1 MVIWWLTDGKAGH
14 VAQAQGLF
22 AALRRQGTL
31 IQVVEIPIVDCS
43 RFATFWYWLS
53 QRRLGHLPEICQ
65 QAPPPH
71 MILGVGHSTHWMLLL
86 LGRIYPHTRTLILM
100 KPSLPLVWF
109 DLVIMPEHD
118 QPIECETVLATKGVL
133 NPLSNE
139 QRHHPRRVL
148 ILIGGASKR
157 HGFDA
162 HAIIVQLQ
170 QLLDQLGTQHAVLL
184 TTSRRTPSDFVEQP
198 VIQAISHHVQIFP
211 VDQTPH
217 GWLFEQLQLAESVWV
232 TEDSVSMLYEA
243 LTAGC
248 RVGLLS
254 MPRLQPDRITHAV
267 DQLIHDQLVTTLPA
281 FILQQGDLPPPV
293 MLAEADRAA
302 DWLRRQL
309 NGKKQ

>member
-22 AALRRQGTL
+22 AALRRQGL
-31 IQVVEIPIVDCS
+31 PIQVVEIPIVDCS
-43 RFATFWYWLS
+43 RLATVWYWLS
-53 QRRLGHLPEICQ
+53 QGRLGHLPEICQ
-65 QAPPPH
+65 HAAPPR

-86 LGRIYPHTRTLILM
+86 LGKIYPKARTVVLM
-100 KPSLPLVWF
+100 KPSLPLAWF

-148 ILIGGASKR
+148 LLIGGASKR
-157 HGFDA
+157 HGFDTD
-162 HAIIVQLQ
+162 AIILQLQ
-170 QLLDQLGTQHAVLL
+170 QLLDQLGTQQTVLL
-184 TTSRRTPSDFVEQP
+184 TTSRRTPNDLVEQP
-198 VIQAISHHVQIFP
+198 AIQALSQHIQIFP
-211 VDQTPH
+211 VDHTPH

-248 RVGLLS
+248 QVGVLS
-254 MPRLQPDRITHAV
+254 MPRIKPDRITQAI
-267 DQLIHDQLVTTLPA
+267 DQLIADGVVGTLPQLVLGRA
-281 FILQQGDLPPPV
+281 LPPAAQF
-293 MLAEADRAA
+293 AEADRAA
-302 DWLRRQL
+302 IWLNAHLRAVE
-309 NGKKQ
+309 

>member
-22 AALRRQGTL
+22 AALRRQDVP

-43 RFATFWYWLS
+43 RLATFWYWLS
-53 QRRLGHLPEICQ
+53 RRRVGHLPDICQ
-65 QAPPPH
+65 HTPPPR

-86 LGRIYPHTRTLILM
+86 LGNIYPQARTVVLM
-100 KPSLPLVWF
+100 KPSLPLAWF

-118 QPIECETVLATKGVL
+118 QPFECETVLATKGVI

-139 QRHHPRRVL
+139 QRHHPQRVL

-157 HGFDA
+157 HGFETDA
-162 HAIIVQLQ
+162 LILQLQ
-170 QLLDQLGTQHAVLL
+170 QLLDQIGTQHAVVL
-184 TTSRRTPSDFVEQP
+184 TTSRRTPTDFVTQP
-198 VIQAISHHVQIFP
+198 TIQALSPHVQLCP

-248 RVGLLS
+248 RVGVLC
-254 MPRLQPDRITHAV
+254 MPRIKPDRITQAI
-267 DQLIHDQLVTTLPA
+267 DQLIDDGIVGTLPQLVLG
-281 FILQQGDLPPPV
+281 QELPPAV
-293 MLAEADRAA
+293 QFAEADRAA
-302 DWLRRQL
+302 IWLNAHLRTVE
-309 NGKKQ
+309 

>member
-14 VAQAQGLF
+14 VAQAQGLL
-22 AALRRQGTL
+22 AALRRQGMS
-31 IQVVEIPIVDCS
+31 IHVVEIPIVDCS
-43 RFATFWYWLS
+43 RLATLWYWLS
-53 QRRLGHLPEICQ
+53 QRRLGRLPDICQ
-65 QAPPPH
+65 HAPAPQ

-86 LGRIYPHTRTLILM
+86 LGKIYPQARTVVLM
-100 KPSLPLVWF
+100 KPSLPLAWF

-157 HGFDA
+157 HGFDTD
-162 HAIIVQLQ
+162 AIILQLQ
-170 QLLDQLGTQHAVLL
+170 QLLDQLGTQHTVVL
-184 TTSRRTPSDFVEQP
+184 TTSRRTPSDFVDQP
-198 VIQAISHHVQIFP
+198 AIQALHHHLQLFP

-248 RVGLLS
+248 QVGVLS
-254 MPRLQPDRITHAV
+254 MPRLKPDRITQA
-267 DQLIHDQLVTTLPA
+267 IDQLVEDAVVGTLPQVVLGRA
-281 FILQQGDLPPPV
+281 LPAAAQF
-293 MLAEADRAA
+293 AEADRAA
-302 DWLRRQL
+302 IWLNAHLRAVE
-309 NGKKQ
+309 

>member
-22 AALRRQGTL
+22 AALRRQGSP

-43 RFATFWYWLS
+43 RFATLVYWLS
-53 QRRLGHLPEICQ
+53 RHRFGHLPDICQ
-65 QAPPPH
+65 HTPPPR
-71 MILGVGHSTHWMLLL
+71 MILGVGHTTHWMLLL
-86 LGRIYPHTRTLILM
+86 LGKVYPKARTVVLM
-100 KPSLPLVWF
+100 KPSLPLAWF

-157 HGFDA
+157 HGFDTDA
-162 HAIIVQLQ
+162 LILQLQ
-170 QLLDQLGTQHAVLL
+170 QLIDQIGSQSAVVL
-184 TTSRRTPSDFVEQP
+184 TTSRRTPTDFIHQP
-198 VIQAISHHVQIFP
+198 AIQALSRSVQLCP
-211 VDQTPH
+211 VDHTPQ

-248 RVGLLS
+248 RVGVLC
-254 MPRLQPDRITHAV
+254 MPRMKPDRITQAV
-267 DQLIHDQLVTTLPA
+267 DRLVEHAIVGTLPQLVLGRDLPA
-281 FILQQGDLPPPV
+281 AVQF
-293 MLAEADRAA
+293 AEADRAA
-302 DWLRRQL
+302 IWLNAHLRAVE
-309 NGKKQ
+309 